1 MCVLSDSC
9 KTDSPNLKEK
19 LCKQKI
25 GFLQSLTFVDLQA
38 GRVVRKSMG
47 RSVRTKTHVPQSCHC
62 PDGEIGRRD
71 AVKMRC
77 LTT

>member
-1 MCVLSDSC
+1 MCVLSDYC

-47 RSVRTKTHVPQSCHC
+47 RSVRTKTHVPQS
-62 PDGEIGRRD
+62 RD
-71 AVKMRC
+71 ALMAKSVDAKHPKC
-77 LTT
+77 FT

>member
-25 GFLQSLTFVDLQA
+25 SFLQSLTFVDLQL
-38 GRVVRKSMG
+38 GGWYENQWVV
-47 RSVRTKTHVPQSCHC
+47 
-62 PDGEIGRRD
+62 
-71 AVKMRC
+71 
-77 LTT
+77 L